1 MSSINNNLDK
11 PIYIYQIVC
20 NEPNINENYI
30 GQTECFERRKK
41 EHCHNSKHSDLK
53 LYKTIRENGG
63 WDNWNMRI
71 LSHYYYSN
79 HHDARQIEQKYIDV
93 FKTTLNSIRAYS
105 KSFINEEL
113 DRRLE
118 FELRDF
124 SNKILGCFLYD
135 YLNDNIDID
144 IDNEDM
150 ECKFCKNQLSTISNL
165 NYHIK
170 NNKNCLEIQKNQ
182 NQNDNNNLV
191 SCDFC
196 KKSFSNKSLKIHLKS
211 CKNKSIELIEEKD
224 AIIKEKDA
232 IIEEMKN
239 RILKL
244 ETENDIYKNDHD
256 FVKNLAAQPKTTN
269 NNKIRVM
276 NNFFDNPEKVK
287 QLVNDKLTQNH
298 ICDGQKGVAQF
309 AYEILLRD
317 EDGNINYFCTDPS
330 RYIFK
335 FQNAEGEMEKDIKA
349 VKLTNMLLDAGIKHK
364 AGTIA
369 PTLWT
374 KKDGTVDSDKFQIF
388 SPSTN
393 EIILMQMDNSVFR
406 NELACLTSV

>member
-1 MSSINNNLDK
+1 M
-11 PIYIYQIVC
+11 
-20 NEPNINENYI
+20 
-30 GQTECFERRKK
+30 
-41 EHCHNSKHSDLK
+41 K
-53 LYKTIRENGG
+53 LYKKIRENGG

-71 LSHYYYSN
+71 LCDYYYSN
-79 HHDARQIEQKYIDV
+79 HHDTRQIEQKYIDV
-93 FKTTLNSIRAYS
+93 FKTALNSIRAYS

-135 YLNDNIDID
+135 YLDVN

-150 ECKFCKNQLSTISNL
+150 ECKFCKTQLSTVGNL

-170 NNKNCLEIQKNQ
+170 NNKKCLDIQKKQ
-182 NQNDNNNLV
+182 NQTDNNMLV

-196 KKSFSNKSLKIHLKS
+196 KKQFSNKSLKTHLQC
-211 CKNKSIELIEEKD
+211 CKNKTIELIEEKVKL
-224 AIIKEKDA
+224 IEYMKKEKDDL
-232 IIEEMKN
+232 IEEHKKEKDDLIEEHKEEKDEMKEEILFLQN

-256 FVKNLAAQPKTTN
+256 FVKNLAAQPKITNTNN

-309 AYEILLRD
+309 AYDILLKD

-330 RYIFK
+330 RSIFK
-335 FQNAEGEMEKDIKA
+335 FQNSDGETEKDM
-349 VKLTNMLLDAGIKHK
+349 KLTNMLIEAGLKYKAGI
-364 AGTIA
+364 IA

-374 KKDGTVDSDKFQIF
+374 KKDGTVDADKFQIF

-393 EIILMQMDNSVFR
+393 EIILMQSVFR
-406 NELACLTSV
+406 NELACLISV

>member
-1 MSSINNNLDK
+1 
-11 PIYIYQIVC
+11 
-20 NEPNINENYI
+20 
-30 GQTECFERRKK
+30 
-41 EHCHNSKHSDLK
+41 
-53 LYKTIRENGG
+53 
-63 WDNWNMRI
+63 
-71 LSHYYYSN
+71 
-79 HHDARQIEQKYIDV
+79 
-93 FKTTLNSIRAYS
+93 
-105 KSFINEEL
+105 
-113 DRRLE
+113 
-118 FELRDF
+118 
-124 SNKILGCFLYD
+124 
-135 YLNDNIDID
+135 
-144 IDNEDM
+144 M
-150 ECKFCKNQLSTISNL
+150 ECKFCNKQLSTVGNL

-182 NQNDNNNLV
+182 EQNDNDNNNLV

-196 KKSFSNKSLKIHLKS
+196 KKSFSNKTLKVHLKS
-211 CKNKSIELIEEKD
+211 CKNK
-224 AIIKEKDA
+224 IIKEKDDIIEEKDDIIKEKDEIIKLKDNIIEEMKKEKDD

-239 RILKL
+239 KILKL

-256 FVKNLAAQPKTTN
+256 FVKNLASQPKNTTN
-269 NNKIRVM
+269 YNNKIRVM

-309 AYEILLRD
+309 AYDILLKD

-330 RYIFK
+330 RSIFK
-335 FQNAEGEMEKDIKA
+335 FQNSDGETEKDIKA
-349 VKLTNMLLDAGIKHK
+349 MKLTNMLIEAGLKYKAGI
-364 AGTIA
+364 IA

-406 NELACLTSV
+406 NELACLISV

>member
-1 MSSINNNLDK
+1 MD
-11 PIYIYQIVC
+11 C
-20 NEPNINENYI
+20 E
-30 GQTECFERRKK
+30 
-41 EHCHNSKHSDLK
+41 
-53 LYKTIRENGG
+53 
-63 WDNWNMRI
+63 
-71 LSHYYYSN
+71 
-79 HHDARQIEQKYIDV
+79 
-93 FKTTLNSIRAYS
+93 
-105 KSFINEEL
+105 
-113 DRRLE
+113 
-118 FELRDF
+118 
-124 SNKILGCFLYD
+124 
-135 YLNDNIDID
+135 
-144 IDNEDM
+144 
-150 ECKFCKNQLSTISNL
+150 FCKKQLSTVGNL

-182 NQNDNNNLV
+182 DQNDNNNLV

-196 KKSFSNKSLKIHLKS
+196 KKSFSNKTLKVHLKS
-211 CKNKSIELIEEKD
+211 CKNK
-224 AIIKEKDA
+224 IIKEKDDIIKEKDDIIKEIKNEKDDIIKEKDE

-269 NNKIRVM
+269 TNTNNNKIRVM

-287 QLVNDKLTQNH
+287 QLVNDKLTQDH

-309 AYEILLRD
+309 AYDILLKD

-330 RYIFK
+330 RSIFK
-335 FQNAEGEMEKDIKA
+335 FQNSEGEIEKDVKA
-349 VKLTNMLLDAGIKHK
+349 MKLTNMLIDAGIKYK
-364 AGTIA
+364 AGIIA

-406 NELACLTSV
+406 NELACMISV

>member
-1 MSSINNNLDK
+1 
-11 PIYIYQIVC
+11 
-20 NEPNINENYI
+20 
-30 GQTECFERRKK
+30 
-41 EHCHNSKHSDLK
+41 
-53 LYKTIRENGG
+53 
-63 WDNWNMRI
+63 
-71 LSHYYYSN
+71 
-79 HHDARQIEQKYIDV
+79 
-93 FKTTLNSIRAYS
+93 
-105 KSFINEEL
+105 
-113 DRRLE
+113 
-118 FELRDF
+118 
-124 SNKILGCFLYD
+124 
-135 YLNDNIDID
+135 
-144 IDNEDM
+144 M
-150 ECKFCKNQLSTISNL
+150 ECEFCKKQLSTVGNL

-170 NNKNCLEIQKNQ
+170 NNKNCLEIQKKQ

-196 KKSFSNKSLKIHLKS
+196 NKSFSNKTLKVHLKS
-211 CKNKSIELIEEKD
+211 CKNK
-224 AIIKEKDA
+224 IIKEKDD
-232 IIEEMKN
+232 IIEEMKREKDDIIEEKDNLLKEKDDIIEELKN

-256 FVKNLAAQPKTTN
+256 FVKNMAAQPKTTN

-309 AYEILLRD
+309 AYDILLRD

-330 RYIFK
+330 RSIFK
-335 FQNAEGEMEKDIKA
+335 FQNSDGETEKDIKA
-349 VKLTNMLLDAGIKHK
+349 MKLTNMLIDAGIKHK
-364 AGTIA
+364 TGTVA

-393 EIILMQMDNSVFR
+393 EIILMQSDNSVFR

>member
-1 MSSINNNLDK
+1 
-11 PIYIYQIVC
+11 
-20 NEPNINENYI
+20 
-30 GQTECFERRKK
+30 
-41 EHCHNSKHSDLK
+41 
-53 LYKTIRENGG
+53 
-63 WDNWNMRI
+63 
-71 LSHYYYSN
+71 
-79 HHDARQIEQKYIDV
+79 
-93 FKTTLNSIRAYS
+93 
-105 KSFINEEL
+105 
-113 DRRLE
+113 
-118 FELRDF
+118 
-124 SNKILGCFLYD
+124 
-135 YLNDNIDID
+135 
-144 IDNEDM
+144 M
-150 ECKFCKNQLSTISNL
+150 ECKFCNKQLSTVGNL

-170 NNKNCLEIQKNQ
+170 NNKNCLEIQKK
-182 NQNDNNNLV
+182 QNDILVSLV

-196 KKSFSNKSLKIHLKS
+196 DKTFSNKTLKVHLTT
-211 CKNKSIELIEEKD
+211 CKNKKD
-224 AIIKEKDA
+224 KLLKEKDN
-232 IIEEMKN
+232 IIEEMKKEKDEMKDEILFLQN

-256 FVKNLAAQPKTTN
+256 FVKNLASQPKNTTNN

-309 AYEILLRD
+309 AYDILLKD

-330 RYIFK
+330 RSIFK
-335 FQNAEGEMEKDIKA
+335 FQNSDGETEKDIKA
-349 VKLTNMLLDAGIKHK
+349 MKLTNMLIEAGLKYKAGI
-364 AGTIA
+364 IA

-406 NELACLTSV
+406 NELACLISV